1 MKKNVLL
8 VLISISSFYTAQVG
22 INTQNPQGVL
32 DIKNKAGVKNG
43 LVLPV
48 VDDANNTV
56 TPSGSTAVESTLVY
70 DQTSQ
75 CIRVKTGTG
84 WSNCLID
91 QSNVSITA
99 LGNTFWVAS
108 SFSTLTEPL
117 MQKKFSGTQYATVFG
132 NAADKDYSTG
142 AGYPAYGLGVPGP
155 PVAVSPAKRVYKSNI
170 LTVNGS
176 YQSSILIN
184 TDGKI
189 FVTGVNTNGKLGTGN
204 FSNLDTWQE
213 VTLSGAAAD
222 EKAIQ
227 VQMSPYASIILT
239 NKGYVYAAGNNGFG
253 QTGLGTV
260 NGYTTSFTK
269 IASLSNVKSI
279 WGGDDVDA
287 YDMFTAITN
296 NNKIYAWGNYSNA
309 GLSSSLG
316 TNGVKS
322 TPIEITSSFAAATAS
337 GGVVRKVMIG
347 NNGSFAL
354 LSNGT
359 IWAAQ
364 SVGISKSYIGLGT
377 AASTSSDLQDITDY
391 ITMAAGEKIVDFDF
405 SDLGGA
411 IITNHYLWRFGVDT
425 AYRFSNGGAQI
436 TTWAKLNSEIYDGD
450 IILTSLDLD
459 YSGLLVGTGLENSN
473 RIIVCGYNAYRQL
486 GTTNNDN
493 ILTPT
498 YGRY

>member
-1 MKKNVLL
+1 MKKNALL

-22 INTQNPQGVL
+22 INTQSPQGVL
-32 DIKNKAGVKNG
+32 DIKNKAGSKSG

-56 TPSGSTAVESTLVY
+56 TPSGSAAAESTLVY
-70 DQTSQ
+70 DQTGQ

-99 LGNTFWVAS
+99 LGSTFWVAS

-117 MQKKFSGTQYATVFG
+117 MQKKFSGTQYATVFS

-142 AGYPAYGLGVPGP
+142 AGYPAYGLGVPGLS
-155 PVAVSPAKRVYKSNI
+155 VTVSPAKRLYKSNI

-176 YQSSILIN
+176 YQASILIN

-189 FVTGVNTNGKLGTGN
+189 FVTGINTYGKLGTGN
-204 FSNLDTWQE
+204 FSNLDVWQE
-213 VTLSGAAAD
+213 VTLNGAVAN

-239 NKGYVYAAGNNGFG
+239 DKGNVYSAGNNVYG

-260 NGYTTSFTK
+260 NGNTTSFTK
-269 IASLSNVKSI
+269 ISSLSNVKSI
-279 WGGDDVDA
+279 WGGDDVDPNS
-287 YDMFTAITN
+287 MFTAITN
-296 NNKIYAWGNYSNA
+296 DNKIYAWGNYNNA
-309 GLSSSLG
+309 GLSASLG
-316 TNGVKS
+316 SNGVKS

-337 GGVVRKVMIG
+337 GGVVKKVMIG

-377 AASTSSDLQDITDY
+377 SSSTSSELQNITNY
-391 ITMAAGEKIVDFDF
+391 ITMGAGENIVDFDF
-405 SDLGGA
+405 SDSGA
-411 IITNHYLWRFGVDT
+411 VIITNHYVWRFGVDT
-425 AYRFSNGGAQI
+425 NYRFSNSLGQI
-436 TTWAKLNSEIYDGD
+436 MTWAKLNSEIYDGD
-450 IILTSLDLD
+450 VILTSVDLD
-459 YSGLLVGTGLENSN
+459 YSGLLVGTSLENSN
-473 RIIVCGYNAYRQL
+473 RIIVCGYNNYRQL